1 MPTPHKIKDLR
12 NWHMNLLIY
21 GDPGVGKTVF
31 CASALGLGKTLV
43 LDVEGGMASIR
54 NTDIDVVDIESMSDL
69 NVTYEML
76 SETKHGYTT
85 VCIDNLTE
93 LQRIITE
100 DVLEGSGK
108 DTPAVRD
115 WGVIRERIIRIIRYF
130 RDLDANLIVTCH
142 VTAERDE
149 DERMFRSPDLVG
161 KLKKQIAGFFD
172 EVGYMFVD
180 TGEGSFV
187 LGSRPDTE
195 AEEGEERGGTLERR
209 ILFQLH
215 PQFVAKDRGGMLDK
229 YESADFAAIYEKT
242 FGATKPQTKLKKRGK
257 KK

>member
-1 MPTPHKIKDLR
+1 MPKPRKIKDQR
-12 NWHMNLLIY
+12 NWHMNLLVY

-31 CASALGLGKTLV
+31 CASALGLGKV
-43 LDVEGGMASIR
+43 LILNTEGGMASIR
-54 NTDIDVVDIESMSDL
+54 NTDVHVVDVTSMDDL
-69 NVTYEML
+69 NETYEML

-93 LQRIITE
+93 LQRVITE
-100 DVLEGSGK
+100 SVLEGTSK
-108 DTPAVRD
+108 DTPAMRD
-115 WGVIRERIIRIIRYF
+115 WGVIRERVIRIIRYF

-142 VTAERDE
+142 VTSEKDE

-187 LGSRPDTE
+187 LGRKPDSE
-195 AEEGEERGGTLERR
+195 DEEDEKGGTLERR

-215 PQFVAKDRGGMLDK
+215 PQFVAKDRGGQLDK

-242 FGATKPQTKLKKRGK
+242 FGGTKPQTKTKKGTK

>member
-1 MPTPHKIKDLR
+1 MPIPRKIKDQR
-12 NWHMNLLIY
+12 NWHMNMLVY

-31 CASALGLGKTLV
+31 CASALGLGKVLV

-54 NTDIDVVDIESMSDL
+54 NTDIDVVSIESMNDL
-69 NVTYEML
+69 NETYEML
-76 SETKHGYTT
+76 SETEHGYVT

-100 DVLEGSGK
+100 DVLEGTSK
-108 DTPAVRD
+108 DTPAMRD
-115 WGVIRERIIRIIRYF
+115 WGVIRERVIRTIRYF
-130 RDLDANLIVTCH
+130 RDLNANLIVTCH
-142 VTAERDE
+142 VAAEKDE

-187 LGSRPDTE
+187 LGRRPDTE

-209 ILFQLH
+209 VLFQLH
-215 PQFVAKDRGGMLDK
+215 PQFVAKDRGGLLDK
-229 YESADFAAIYEKT
+229 YEPANFAAIYEKT
-242 FGATKPQTKLKKRGK
+242 FGRVKPKPKKKGK

>member
-12 NWHMNLLIY
+12 NWRMNLLIY

-31 CASALGLGKTLV
+31 CASALGLGKVLV

-69 NVTYEML
+69 NETYEML

-100 DVLEGSGK
+100 DVLEGTSK
-108 DTPAVRD
+108 DTPAMRD

-142 VTAERDE
+142 VAAEKDE
-149 DERMFRSPDLVG
+149 D
-161 KLKKQIAGFFD
+161 
-172 EVGYMFVD
+172 
-180 TGEGSFV
+180 
-187 LGSRPDTE
+187 GSRPDTE
-195 AEEGEERGGTLERR
+195 AEEGEEKGGTLERR
-209 ILFQLH
+209 ILFHLH
-215 PQFVAKDRGGMLDK
+215 PQFVAKDRGGLLDK
-229 YESADFAAIYEKT
+229 YEPANFAAIYEKT
-242 FGATKPQTKLKKRGK
+242 FGSTKPQTKPKKKGK